1 MLTQSDQIDQLAAA
15 LADVQALIDVVLKES
30 PNAVYGSRY
39 AELSKVWQAFQR
51 VGPDHGLSVVQLP
64 GPFDPDQRTMS
75 MSVRLMHSS
84 GQWIGGEMSMPLS
97 RADAHA
103 YGSACTYARRYSLAA
118 LVGICPHDDDGNAA
132 SSVDMSTTG
141 STPSTLCRSKTT
153 SHVHGLRHVSQAYA
167 RHIHMAASAPN
178 SVDAPSDNPAA
189 QKASQAPAQVPFE
202 EAGLLPQDP
211 QQLQELEAL
220 IVAAGVEAQALCRHY
235 RVTELSD
242 LSPRDAARARRA
254 LTKKID
260 EKQAAKEVEEA
271 C

>member
-1 MLTQSDQIDQLAAA
+1 MLTQSEHIDQLATA
-15 LADVQALIDVVLKES
+15 LADVQALIDGVLKNS

-39 AELSKVWQAFQR
+39 ADLSKVWEAFQR

-64 GPFDPDQRTMS
+64 GAFDPEARTMA

-84 GQWIGGEMSMPLS
+84 GQWLGGEMSMPLT

-132 SSVDMSTTG
+132 SGIDLSADRIGT
-141 STPSTLCRSKTT
+141 STPCRPGVAP
-153 SHVHGLRHVSQAYA
+153 HAHGLRHVSQV
-167 RHIHMAASAPN
+167 STN
-178 SVDAPSDNPAA
+178 
-189 QKASQAPAQVPFE
+189 APAMASKVGSDAAP
-202 EAGLLPQDP
+202 EALSKPDCSVVDDP
-211 QQLQELEAL
+211 QQLTELQAL
-220 IVAAGVEAQALCRHY
+220 LTSAGVEAEALCRHY
-235 RVTELSD
+235 RVSELRD

-254 LTKKID
+254 LTKKI
-260 EKQAAKEVEEA
+260 EAKVNSKALEEA

>member
-1 MLTQSDQIDQLAAA
+1 MLTQSDQIDQLATA

-39 AELSKVWQAFQR
+39 AELSKVWAAFQR

-64 GPFDPDQRTMS
+64 GEFDPDSRTMS

-84 GQWIGGEMSMPLS
+84 GQWLGGDMSMPLS

-132 SSVDMSTTG
+132 SGIDLSADRSARSTTCRPMV
-141 STPSTLCRSKTT
+141 TP
-153 SHVHGLRHVSQAYA
+153 HAHGLRHVSRVSTQGIA
-167 RHIHMAASAPN
+167 MANGAEAEG
-178 SVDAPSDNPAA
+178 V
-189 QKASQAPAQVPFE
+189 SQAKH
-202 EAGLLPQDP
+202 EASSLRLSDP
-211 QQLQELEAL
+211 QQLEELQAL
-220 IVAAGVEAQALCRHY
+220 ILSAGVEAEALCQHY
-235 RVTELSD
+235 RVSDLRD

-254 LTKKID
+254 LTKKI
-260 EKQAAKEVEEA
+260 EAMANSKAREEA

>member
-1 MLTQSDQIDQLAAA
+1 MLHQSEHIDHLATA
-15 LADVQALIDVVLKES
+15 LADVQALIDGVVKDS

-39 AELSKVWQAFQR
+39 ADLSKVWEAFQR

-64 GPFDPDQRTMS
+64 GTFDPEARTMA

-84 GQWIGGEMSMPLS
+84 GQWLGGEMSMPLS

-132 SSVDMSTTG
+132 SGIELSADRIGASA
-141 STPSTLCRSKTT
+141 LCRPRVAP
-153 SHVHGLRHVSQAYA
+153 HAHGLRHVSQVSTQ
-167 RHIHMAASAPN
+167 RPSTAPN
-178 SVDAPSDNPAA
+178 A
-189 QKASQAPAQVPFE
+189 QTDVTSEAQSEQISIAV
-202 EAGLLPQDP
+202 QDP
-211 QQLQELEAL
+211 QQLEELQALLSSAGVNAEAL
-220 IVAAGVEAQALCRHY
+220 CQHY
-235 RVTELSD
+235 RVSNLSN

-254 LTKKID
+254 LTKKI
-260 EKQAAKEVEEA
+260 ETKASSKALEEA

>member
-1 MLTQSDQIDQLAAA
+1 MLTQSEHIDQLAAA
-15 LADVQALIDVVLKES
+15 LADVQALIDGVLKDS

-39 AELSKVWQAFQR
+39 ADLSKVWEAFQR

-64 GPFDPDQRTMS
+64 GTFDPEARTMA

-84 GQWIGGEMSMPLS
+84 GQWLGGEMSMPLS

-132 SSVDMSTTG
+132 AGVEVSANRIG
-141 STPSTLCRSKTT
+141 ASTPCRPRVAP
-153 SHVHGLRHVSQAYA
+153 HAHGLRYVSQ
-167 RHIHMAASAPN
+167 MSTSAPTMEPKVQTDELPEAL
-178 SVDAPSDNPAA
+178 SKPERPAVD
-189 QKASQAPAQVPFE
+189 
-202 EAGLLPQDP
+202 DP
-211 QQLQELEAL
+211 QQLEELQNL
-220 IVAAGVEAQALCRHY
+220 LKFAGVEVAALCRHY
-235 RVTELSD
+235 RVSELSD

-254 LTKKID
+254 LTKKI
-260 EKQAAKEVEEA
+260 EAKVKSKSLAEA